1 MISKEKKKSKKK
13 DLLNEMSIEAIDRNK
28 HDITQYQDTLSS
40 SLKKECSEERVPVKN
55 KSPFESKSRPVVKSP
70 FNNNPN
76 NYPRSRS
83 PFSSVHNSNVHSISR
98 NMYTNSEHNSKNSK
112 SVTQSKHIIST
123 L

>member
-40 SLKKECSEERVPVKN
+40 SLKKECSEERVPSKH
-55 KSPFESKSRPVVKSP
+55 KSPLESKSRPVGKSP
-70 FNNNPN
+70 FNNN
-76 NYPRSRS
+76 PRSRS